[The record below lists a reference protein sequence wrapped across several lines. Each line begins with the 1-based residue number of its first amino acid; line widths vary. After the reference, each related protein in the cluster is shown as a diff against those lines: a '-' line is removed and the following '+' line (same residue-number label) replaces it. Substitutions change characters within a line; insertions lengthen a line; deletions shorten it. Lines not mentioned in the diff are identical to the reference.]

1 MNEQK
6 PPNAI
11 EWTRIRNPDGTVRRG
26 FTWNPIAGCMH
37 DCEWIVNGQRA
48 ECYAKTVA
56 EKFTAAYP
64 DGFEHYYW
72 HPKRLDEPK
81 RQLEGVGIFPDS
93 MSDLFGNWVH
103 EEHVRAIFDV
113 MNETPQHIYQALTK
127 NAPRYMKFKDQIPS
141 NMWMGVSSPP
151 DHMLGTDLNQTQRE
165 RYLHKALSTLS
176 EFDDRV
182 TWMSFEPLSQD
193 WASVVAQYPN
203 ALNWAVIGAASNG
216 AHYYPPEE
224 KHVRNLLDV
233 LDANGVRVFF
243 KGNLRSLPWAAA
255 NWREY
260 FPTDEVF
267 IPAAVTVETVTQM
280 SMFGEDVPKRRYD

>member
-11 EWTRIRNPDGTVRRG
+11 EWTRIRNADGATRRG
-26 FTWNPIAGCMH
+26 FTWNPIAGCLH

-56 EKFTAAYP
+56 EKFTAPYP
-64 DGFEHYYW
+64 NGFAHYYW

-81 RQLEGVGIFPDS
+81 RITEGAGVFLDS
-93 MSDLFGNWVH
+93 MSDIMGAWVLP
-103 EEHVRAIFDV
+103 EHIEAIFQV
-113 MNETPQHIYQALTK
+113 TRETPQHIYQALTK
-127 NAPRYMKFKDQIPS
+127 NAPRYMKFQDRIPS

-151 DHMLGTDLNQTQRE
+151 DHMLGTDLSYGQKE
-165 RYLHKALSTLS
+165 RYLHKALTTLS
-176 EFDDRV
+176 NFEHRT

-193 WASVVAQYPN
+193 WAQVVAQYPK
-203 ALNWAVIGAASNG
+203 ALKWAVIGAASNG
-216 AHYYPPEE
+216 NHYYPPEE

-233 LDANGVRVFF
+233 LDQNNVRVFF

-260 FPTDEVF
+260 FPTDEKF
-267 IPAAVTVETVTQM
+267 IPEAVVMPTQL
-280 SMFGEDVPKRRYD
+280 SMFGDEKPRMRYD